1 MARLMIRL
9 PAECCGTCQHWTGPR
24 EVADFGRRLACGD
37 GVYPC
42 PWRRSGSQARQRP
55 ACRGAGGNWKPWVGL
70 P

>member
-1 MARLMIRL
+1 MAQLMIRL

-42 PWRRSGSQARQRP
+42 PWRRSGSQAR
-55 ACRGAGGNWKPWVGL
+55 
-70 P
+70 